1 MKSST
6 FLSETG
12 TLQNTFR
19 DTVQWH
25 IGVYQRDAAGWTSNS
40 SRQRMSKQQTSFDW
54 KISSSTEKQ
63 PPTESCSLLSAA
75 CLVRQIAA
83 MLLTPNQHS
92 TKAKI
97 VKGICCQVL
106 REMHWTQ
113 KRPKLLTKWM
123 LSNVRCFWVFEPI
136 YVSYCC
142 IHFSAGTS
150 SLPSRAQQW
159 LSEIEA
165 EHWS

>member
-1 MKSST
+1 MDEDLGRCSIQAFWNCTGCSKVPFPGCRQTSCHVASGLWNCRIGYPKDGSKYMPMDGWLLIKMKSST

-54 KISSSTEKQ
+54 KISSNTEKQ
-63 PPTESCSLLSAA
+63 PPTESCSLQPAA
-75 CLVRQIAA
+75 CLVRKIAA

-92 TKAKI
+92 TKAYKS
-97 VKGICCQVL
+97 Q
-106 REMHWTQ
+106 R
-113 KRPKLLTKWM
+113 
-123 LSNVRCFWVFEPI
+123 
-136 YVSYCC
+136 
-142 IHFSAGTS
+142 
-150 SLPSRAQQW
+150 
-159 LSEIEA
+159 
-165 EHWS
+165 